1 MQNDLNSFIERCQRL
16 TMGLWTN
23 FGRLYGT
30 GSGGFGPFEYHSSGI
45 RIPRSTSLEAGLCE
59 TTLEWTY
66 AAENV
71 TNH

>member
-30 GSGGFGPFEYHSSGI
+30 GSGGFGPFEYIAVGYEY
-45 RIPRSTSLEAGLCE
+45 RAPRALRPAFVKRPLNGL
-59 TTLEWTY
+59 TRPKT
-66 AAENV
+66 
-71 TNH
+71 